1 MSEPPVWTDADHLR
15 ELDLVHKD
23 ASERCALLCEMMAG
37 AYDSHAKTLRKEGEY
52 TVRDIWPFGKRVT
65 RVRTVFEHAAM
76 LRENMA
82 RTLRLTAACC
92 RAGWD
97 PRSLKITEPAPAD
110 VSEWA
115 RFQDTV

>member
-1 MSEPPVWTDADHLR
+1 MSDAPVWTDVEHVR
-15 ELDLVHKD
+15 ELDLVRID
-23 ASERCALLCEMMAG
+23 TSERCALLCEMMAG

-52 TVRDIWPFGKRVT
+52 TVHEVWPFGKLVT
-65 RVRTVFEHAAM
+65 RVRSSFEQAAM

-97 PRSLKITEPAPAD
+97 PRSLKTENNEHLPIIP
-110 VSEWA
+110 VS
-115 RFQDTV
+115 